1 MFWLEIKMAALF
13 NLKGK
18 NRLIIE
24 QPEHVRQPTK
34 MT

>member
-1 MFWLEIKMAALF
+1 MFWLEIKMVAFF

-18 NRLIIE
+18 DGLIIE
-24 QPEHVRQPTK
+24 QPEHVSQPTK